1 MRFLG
6 GKDVPD
12 ILIASLTGLLAGFL
26 FHRLAV
32 AQVAKRAQEESKK
45 QFIRKPLVLI
55 SWMLLSALVFN
66 LLFLRTG
73 DWYERVEYCI
83 YISIALNIAA
93 VDKLVCKIPNILLL
107 ALMLIKTIFI
117 ILEIVRGE
125 KVFDSVIY
133 PLIGLGCGFVLF
145 LIPSLFH
152 VKIGAG
158 DLKFSGVIGFCL
170 GIFNFIQAM
179 IFMGAALLIYLLY
192 LLATKKGNLKTAA
205 AMGPFLSFGCVLTM
219 LYPLYQAFLERHL

>member
-1 MRFLG
+1 M
-6 GKDVPD
+6 PD
-12 ILIASLTGLLAGFL
+12 ILIASLAGLLAGFL
-26 FHRLAV
+26 FHALAV
-32 AQVAKRAQEESKK
+32 IQVNKRAKEERQKK
-45 QFIRKPLVLI
+45 IIRQPYILI
-55 SWMLLSALVFN
+55 SWMLLSALLFN
-66 LLFLRTG
+66 LLFLRT
-73 DWYERVEYCI
+73 ENIFQRIEYCI

-93 VDKLVCKIPNILLL
+93 VDKLVCKIPNMLLL
-107 ALMLIKTIFI
+107 ALMLTKTIFI
-117 ILEIVRGE
+117 ILGIVRGE
-125 KVFDSVIY
+125 KVFDTIVY

-179 IFMGAALLIYLLY
+179 IIMSAALLVYLVYLL
-192 LLATKKGNLKTAA
+192 LTKKGNLKTAA

-219 LYPLYQAFLERHL
+219 LYPLYEVFLAQHL

>member
-1 MRFLG
+1 M
-6 GKDVPD
+6 PD

-26 FHRLAV
+26 FHTLAV
-32 AQVAKRAQEESKK
+32 AQVSKRAKEDRIK
-45 QFIRKPLVLI
+45 QIIRKPIILI
-55 SWMLLSALVFN
+55 SWMLLSALLFY

-73 DWYERVEYCI
+73 NWYERIEFCI

-107 ALMLIKTIFI
+107 ALMLTKTVFI

-125 KVFDSVIY
+125 KVFDSIVY

-170 GIFNFIQAM
+170 GIYNFIQAM
-179 IFMGAALLIYLLY
+179 IFMAAALLIYLVY
-192 LLATKKGNLKTAA
+192 LLVTKKGNLKTAA

-219 LYPLYQAFLERHL
+219 LYPLYELFLAQHL